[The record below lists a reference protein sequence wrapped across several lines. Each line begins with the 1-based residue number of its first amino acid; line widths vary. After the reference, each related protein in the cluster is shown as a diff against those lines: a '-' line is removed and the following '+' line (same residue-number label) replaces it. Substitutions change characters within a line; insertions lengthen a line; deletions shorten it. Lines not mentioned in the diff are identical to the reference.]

1 MKKLITLFLS
11 VVLMLSVMPMAL
23 STSAEGN
30 VITVSDCTTFK
41 NAVSSATNGDTIQLA
56 DNIELS
62 PSETNQDYSTITL
75 SKNITLDTNGYILYC
90 GGIATAKPKISLFK
104 VNKGYELTVTNSK
117 RTTQVTT
124 SDSFDI
130 ICNAGVQSG
139 VFIVDAGGK
148 LVCRNITVKDV
159 NRYTNNT
166 PSVICITAST
176 TANTPSNVI
185 LDNCYFNSTNFS
197 AIRLNNDC
205 ITNFVANNCILGGG
219 QGSICSIIQNT
230 ASTPSNLAFNNC
242 TFLSS
247 IGVASATNSTSA
259 VNGTNSVRSLNY
271 TFTDCIGKKIYGY
284 DLNAKF
290 IGANKFETVCEKVAV
305 SADELTGLYSDDTYE
320 TALTA
325 GTLTEDTPVYTKLLS
340 AETSPVTM
348 QKGASIRL
356 NDVNGIRFYTTVD
369 TAKLAELKN
378 VEGNVVELGTLIA
391 PADLVTGEL
400 THSIGADNYVDVKY
414 QNNEWFAENTF
425 VGSIVNIKTANY
437 GRAFIGRGYIKV
449 TNGDDVTY
457 YYAKQDDNARS
468 VKAIAQ
474 AYIDD
479 ANSGYSS
486 LDSKTK
492 ELVDNWAAAADWS
505 AQ

>member
-1 MKKLITLFLS
+1 MKKIITILLALS
-11 VVLMLSVMPMAL
+11 LMFSVMPMAL

-62 PSETNQDYSTITL
+62 PSETNQDYSIITL

-104 VNKGYELTVTNSK
+104 VNKGYELTVINSK
-117 RTTQVTT
+117 RTAQITT

-159 NRYTNNT
+159 NRYANNT
-166 PSVICITAST
+166 PSVICIAAST
-176 TANTPSNVI
+176 TSNTPCNVI
-185 LDNCYFNSTNFS
+185 LDNCYLNSNNFS

-242 TFLSS
+242 TFLSA
-247 IGVASATNSTSA
+247 IGVASATNSNSA

-271 TFTDCIGKKIYGY
+271 TFTDCIGTKIYGY

-290 IGANKFETVCEKVAV
+290 IGANKFETVCEKVV
-305 SADELTGLYSDDTYE
+305 LSADESTGLYSDDTYE
-320 TALTA
+320 TELTA
-325 GTLTEDTPVYTKLLS
+325 GVLTTDTPVYTKLLS
-340 AETSPVTM
+340 SETSPVTM

-369 TAKLAELKN
+369 TAKLEELKK

-391 PADLVTGEL
+391 PADLVTDEL
-400 THSIGADNYVDVKY
+400 THEIGADNYVDVPYKADIY
-414 QNNEWFAENTF
+414 FEDTTF
-425 VGSIVNIKTANY
+425 VGSIVGIKTGNI
-437 GRAFIGRGYIKV
+437 GRKFIGRGYIKV
-449 TNGDDVTY
+449 TNGEEVTY
-457 YYAKQDDNARS
+457 YYATQNDNARS
-468 VKAIAQ
+468 LKSVATSYKGT
-474 AYIDD
+474 DD
-479 ANSGYSS
+479 YN
-486 LDSKTK
+486 SKTDEVK
-492 ELVDNWAAAADWS
+492 ELVDSWASAADWS